1 MFTAAREAV
10 PCARLLEE
18 YKRKKTVRNARK
30 LTFQGVEGLDVY
42 NISVPFACGGKTCI
56 AGRVEERA
64 SEWSAVRLFERVSED
79 TYAAA
84 FPDTVFQSFQDPF
97 VTSIGNELVLGGVQ
111 IQGDPLSPRQI
122 VSWHT
127 CLYRGTSPGTLKLFS
142 IGPSHM
148 KDIRLCA
155 LDNGRVAA
163 FTRPQGRKGGRG
175 KIGLMLFDSLDA
187 VNGEDMLSADI
198 YSSHFLPE
206 EWGGANDVHLLS
218 NGLLGVIGHISCR
231 DEQGLHYYP
240 MCFALDPGTGAHS
253 PVTIVASR
261 ADFPPGPS
269 KRPDLNDVLFTA
281 GIIRNKDG
289 TATLYTG
296 MSDCQAGCA
305 QIADPFLCFE

>member
-1 MFTAAREAV
+1 MFTAARKAV

-18 YKRKKTVRNARK
+18 YERNKTIRGARK
-30 LTFQGVEGLDVY
+30 LTFLGVEGFDVY
-42 NISVPFACGGKTCI
+42 NISVPFAYGGKTCI
-56 AGRVEERA
+56 AGRVEKRGTQ
-64 SEWSAVRLFERVSED
+64 WSSVRLFERVSGD

-84 FPDTVFQSFQDPF
+84 FPDTVFKHFQDPF
-97 VTSIGNELVLGGVQ
+97 VTFIEDELVLGGVQ
-111 IQGDPLSPRQI
+111 IQGDPLSPRRI

-127 CLYRGTSPGTLKLFS
+127 CLYRGTGPGTLKLLA

-155 LDNGRVAA
+155 LNDGRVAA

-175 KIGLMLFDSLDA
+175 RIGFMLFDSLDA
-187 VNGEDMLSADI
+187 VNGEDMLSANI

-218 NGLLGVIGHISCR
+218 NGLLGVIGHIARR

-240 MCFALDPGTGAHS
+240 MCFVLDPMTGKHS
-253 PVTIVASR
+253 PVTIVAGR

-269 KRPDLNDVLFTA
+269 KRPELKDVLFTA
-281 GIIRNKDG
+281 GIKRNKDG

-305 QIADPFLCFE
+305 QIADPFLSFE